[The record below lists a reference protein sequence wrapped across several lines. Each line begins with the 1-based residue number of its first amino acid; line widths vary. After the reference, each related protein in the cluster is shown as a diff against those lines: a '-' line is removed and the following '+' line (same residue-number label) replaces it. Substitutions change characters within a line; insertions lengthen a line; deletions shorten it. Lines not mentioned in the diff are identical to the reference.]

1 MSKKDLP
8 DNYVPNARSL
18 PYASDLGAPV
28 IKPDHSLG
36 GWKSSAVHS
45 ANKHYEERFDKL
57 KKEFEQLA
65 EDVKWNEIIFNAEMR
80 MKPVIGKTYHLYQ
93 KLTGKYFMSLFAP
106 TECSWGELHKGTFRL
121 NYDNRWELIQIN
133 NNNEQK

>member
-1 MSKKDLP
+1 MDKKDLP
-8 DNYVPNARSL
+8 DNYVPNAHSL

-36 GWKSSAVHS
+36 SWKIGAVHS

-57 KKEFEQLA
+57 KKEFEQLT

-80 MKPVIGKTYHLYQ
+80 MKPVIGQIYHLY
-93 KLTGKYFMSLFAP
+93 KKDNGRYFMSLFAP
-106 TECSWGELHKGTFRL
+106 NECSWGEKFINSFML
-121 NYDNRWELIQIN
+121 NYDNRWGIIN
-133 NNNEQK
+133 NVEL